1 MFTKELA
8 MERFRSALLAFSLGI
23 LVAGP
28 ATADVLL
35 IDSIKS
41 VPGID
46 TPRAGMNME
55 SVRAKYGNPVREHPA
70 VSTTGGPLQPPIT
83 RWDYNGYSVFFE
95 HDVVLHSVVTRPGTN

>member
-1 MFTKELA
+1 MD
-8 MERFRSALLAFSLGI
+8 RFRSALLAFSLGI
-23 LVAGP
+23 LMAGP

-35 IDSIKS
+35 MDSIKS
-41 VPGID
+41 APSIE

-70 VSTTGGPLQPPIT
+70 VSTTGGPLHPPIT

-95 HDVVLHSVVTRPGTN
+95 HDLVLHSVIYRADGN